1 MTNPSRRSRGP
12 RLRNRSLPRLR
23 LSRSPQ
29 PRQHAPPP
37 QHEEELMIISEELLF
52 ETVEARGPTKMRRR
66 SYSLPK
72 RLVVAKLSRDD
83 AALLESKDNI
93 LNDSSSSEVE
103 VSLKQHNQKNK
114 VSFGDA
120 IVEEKFESPF
130 GNQED
135 LEFDPTQ
142 VWYNVSSSVHYSYT
156 IEDDSLFMTRLNIYC
171 PSL

>member
-29 PRQHAPPP
+29 PRQHAQPP
-37 QHEEELMIISEELLF
+37 QHVGLEEEFEEF
-52 ETVEARGPTKMRRR
+52 ETVEVRGPTKMRRR

-72 RLVVAKLSRDD
+72 RLVVAKLSREDT
-83 AALLESKDNI
+83 ALESKDNI